1 MATAIRVRRTQQRR
15 PRRSSSSRC
24 CCCLG
29 SVGSESGETFSSGI
43 GGAASDAATL
53 SLRQSSHIL
62 HILAAYEMHW
72 VQAVV
77 EVIASSSENG
87 STRRPCQYSASFKN
101 AVAANV
107 TNCFFFLLNKDWPT
121 FAAITAAGSR
131 AVKQTTDE

>member
-24 CCCLG
+24 CCLG
-29 SVGSESGETFSSGI
+29 SVGVDAFDSESGETFSSGI

-72 VQAVV
+72 ATAAV

-121 FAAITAAGSR
+121 FGGYHCSG
-131 AVKQTTDE
+131 E